1 MIWKTKC
8 LLIINAW
15 INYLFVKRTTKWFSF
30 KLHHNL
36 KAILLCITLLHMQ
49 NWELHLVV
57 LQEIQQLF
65 CIKKA
70 VFYLCTLIFLHH
82 VHRNDNSLCRFIH
95 LYLFPPSVQLLNT
108 EGSHLF
114 GSACSFPPYPSAIIS
129 AFPLFW
135 YNPAQISSFSCLSL
149 KIGVTL
155 YQEHP

>member
-8 LLIINAW
+8 LLIITNAW
-15 INYLFVKRTTKWFSF
+15 INYLFKSTTKWLSF

-36 KAILLCITLLHMQ
+36 KAIPFTHYVITYA
-49 NWELHLVV
+49 ELRIKWVV

-82 VHRNDNSLCRFIH
+82 VHRNDNFIH

-114 GSACSFPPYPSAIIS
+114 GSACSFPPYPFAIIS

-149 KIGVTL
+149 KIDVTL